1 MYENKQKL
9 IQFIYPLILK
19 GGIKMGLNLTKAI
32 VVHHIDADGYCSGYW
47 AVRTALNMGI
57 QEDSIVCVSYNYDEY
72 DRKPQNFKVFDTVDE
87 DTVVFVVD
95 IMLPEAL
102 MAKFFDI
109 SGKLIWID
117 HHGTS
122 ITKMHDYDP
131 ELANAIPGIR
141 IDGIA
146 ASELAWAYYSGL
158 TTQDIIS
165 SSDYKSGHICI
176 PIDDK
181 WIPKGTLLVSDNDTW
196 THQYSESKIY
206 AALMRRITKGRP
218 YLNKYF
224 FDDFFD
230 DGVIDWELAKAEE
243 IYRFEVK
250 KMQMLAEEAV
260 PATLLVPHSDS
271 AGDCYKCLI
280 ICSDEAKTFNSQMF
294 EFCKAGLASKADIYV
309 KAFVDEDGIR
319 HYTLY
324 QGGSERAKEIHC
336 GMICKEFGGGGHPGA
351 AGFTSKEP
359 AFCVDIPGMEDI

>member
-1 MYENKQKL
+1 MERIN
-9 IQFIYPLILK
+9 
-19 GGIKMGLNLTKAI
+19 NVTKAI
-32 VVHHIDADGYCSGYW
+32 VVHHIDADGYCAGYW
-47 AVRTALNMGI
+47 AVITALNMGVP
-57 QEDSIVCVSYNYDEY
+57 EESITCVSYNYDEY
-72 DRKPQNFKVFDTVDE
+72 DRKPGNFKIFDTVDK

-95 IMLPEAL
+95 IMLPEPL
-102 MAKFFDI
+102 MAKFFEI

-122 ITKMHDYDP
+122 ITAMHDYNSKI
-131 ELANAIPGIR
+131 ANAIPGIR

-146 ASELAWAYYSGL
+146 ASELAWAYCNSI
-158 TTQDIIS
+158 TTEEILAD
-165 SSDYKSGHICI
+165 SDPKSGHICI
-176 PIDDK
+176 PIKDK

-250 KMQMLAEEAV
+250 KMQKLAEEAV
-260 PATLLVPHSDS
+260 PATLLVPHDDD
-271 AGDCYKCLI
+271 ATGEAYKCLI
-280 ICSDEAKTFNSQMF
+280 ICSEEAKTFNSQMF
-294 EFCKAGLASKADIYV
+294 DFCRAGYVSNADIFV
-309 KAFVDEDGIR
+309 KAFIDDDGIR

-324 QGGSERAKEIHC
+324 QGKSERAKELHC
-336 GMICKEFGGGGHPGA
+336 GLICKKFGGGGHPGA

-359 AFCVDIPGMEDI
+359 AFCVDVSGMEDI

>member
-1 MYENKQKL
+1 
-9 IQFIYPLILK
+9 
-19 GGIKMGLNLTKAI
+19 MGLNLTKAI
-32 VVHHIDADGYCSGYW
+32 VVHHIDADGYCAGYW

-57 QEDSIVCVSYNYDEY
+57 PEDSIVCVSYNYDEY
-72 DRKPQNFKVFDTVDE
+72 DRKPQNFKIFDIVDE
-87 DTVVFVVD
+87 NTVVFVVD

-102 MAKFFDI
+102 MLEFFET
-109 SGKLIWID
+109 SGKLVWID

-122 ITKMHDYDP
+122 IAKMHDCNP
-131 ELANAIPGIR
+131 EIANAIPGIR

-158 TTQDIIS
+158 TAQDIIS

-176 PIDDK
+176 PIKDK

-196 THQYSESKIY
+196 THRYSESKIY

-243 IYRFEVK
+243 IYRFEIK
-250 KMQMLAEEAV
+250 KMQKLAEEAV
-260 PATLLVPHSDS
+260 CATLLVPHADGS
-271 AGDCYKCLI
+271 AGECYKCLV

-294 EFCKAGLASKADIYV
+294 EFCKAGLASHADLYV
-309 KAFVDEDGIR
+309 KAFVDDDGIR

-324 QGGSERAKEIHC
+324 QGGSERAKELHC
-336 GMICKEFGGGGHPGA
+336 GKICATFGGGGHPGA
-351 AGFTSKEP
+351 AGFTSKVP
-359 AFCVDIPGMEDI
+359 AFSPMKPDMDDI